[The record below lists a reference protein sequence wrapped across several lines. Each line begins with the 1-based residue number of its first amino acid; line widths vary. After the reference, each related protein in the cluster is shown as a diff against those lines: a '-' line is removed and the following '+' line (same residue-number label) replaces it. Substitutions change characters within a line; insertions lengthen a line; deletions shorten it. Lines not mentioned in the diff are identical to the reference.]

1 MSTILLDYILK
12 LFIILILYEN
22 KIIHSEPFGS
32 LSNAKDRAVQLANE
46 YYRKD
51 GIEEFGKYRLDTFD
65 KIQEYYGSDAY
76 LDSGDTVHIC
86 IEEVELKDL

>member
-1 MSTILLDYILK
+1 MLHIV
-12 LFIILILYEN
+12 LILYEN

-51 GIEEFGKYRLDTFD
+51 GIEEFGKYQLDTFD
-65 KIQEYYGSDAY
+65 EIQEYYHSDVY
-76 LDSGDTVHIC
+76 LDSGDAVHVC
-86 IEEVELKDL
+86 IEQVGLKDL